1 MKSVF
6 ATVAL
11 NAGIAGV
18 AAFAAVGESS
28 AVSLMEVDYPRLVA
42 RADLDYDAPATRPEE
57 GMPVGNGRMGSL
69 VWTEPTKLRF
79 QINRVDVFA
88 AGCDTRSFPR
98 FSTDYA
104 SGCGYADLNLADFGG
119 AVFDKPGFRQHLS
132 VYDGLMTAQGNGVT
146 TRVMTCPERDVMA
159 VEIDDRR
166 SEPAVV
172 SLDLRMLRYGTQ
184 YQAKLNW
191 KLSSQH
197 ASQIETGRHT
207 ATSRLDIRDGRIVLT
222 QEFREG
228 AFYNASA
235 VAASVV
241 GRTSQ
246 ARYENESA
254 VRLSAAPGQGKFVVL
269 IGSAASSDPKQDV
282 AAMALKEVAAAEA
295 KTFEELHTEGLA
307 WWRDYWGKAFVRLHS
322 DDGEADFVER
332 NYTYF
337 LYVMAS
343 SSRGAYMPRF
353 GGMLWYCNGD
363 MREWGSQYWLFNQG
377 CYYNGLAAA
386 NRPEIVKPLFSTYS
400 RHFDSYARA
409 ARQQWG
415 SQGVWIPETGWFDGL
430 EDLPDDIAAEMRDLY
445 LVRKPWAERS
455 EKFRRFCE
463 NKSPT
468 NSRWNWSYGG
478 RWDNNGSWVQG
489 EAGTGPKGVGRGP
502 FAWVTHF
509 LSDSA
514 VVAYQ
519 YWLHY
524 EHTSDREWLRRVGY
538 PMIRGVAEFY
548 RNFPNVKKGDDGVY
562 HIRYVNNSE
571 SAFGTDDTPEEVCA
585 MRAIVGMAMR
595 AARALD
601 EDAALVPVWREF
613 YDHLPPLPRGP
624 DWKFDLITDGAE
636 NRELFRQTQEAF
648 GKRTVNSDTRIN
660 ALSADAIVA
669 ANLGLTNHVRYLIP
683 GQMRGTK
690 ENCDPAGVG
699 ESGLGTLR
707 NRMGLREG
715 PGCVECQR
723 LGNASRALQT
733 ALLQDAPPA
742 PDKEPV
748 IRVFAAWPRQWDA
761 QFTLS
766 ARGGFL
772 VGASME
778 KGVIEFVE
786 LQSLAGGV
794 CRLRNPWP
802 GRPADLYRNGKKAA
816 SLNSDVF
823 EVDTARGETVVVLPP
838 SSQLK
843 HKKVF

>member
-1 MKSVF
+1 
-6 ATVAL
+6 
-11 NAGIAGV
+11 
-18 AAFAAVGESS
+18 
-28 AVSLMEVDYPRLVA
+28 MEVDYPHLVA
-42 RADLDYDAPATRPEE
+42 RADLDYETPVMRPEE

-88 AGCDTRSFPR
+88 VGCDTRSFPR

-119 AVFDKPGFRQHLS
+119 AVFDRPGFRQHLS
-132 VYDGLMTAQGNGVT
+132 VYDGLMTAQGNGIT
-146 TRVMTCPERDVMA
+146 TRVMACPERDVIA

-166 SEPAVV
+166 SEPAVA

-191 KLSSQH
+191 KLSSRH
-197 ASQIETGRHT
+197 ASQIETGLHT

-235 VAASVV
+235 IAASVV
-241 GRTSQ
+241 GRASQ
-246 ARYENESA
+246 ARYENEST

-269 IGSAASSDPKQDV
+269 IGSEASSDPKQDV

-295 KTFEELHTEGLA
+295 KSFAELQGEGLA
-307 WWRDYWGKAFVRLHS
+307 WWSDYWSKAFVKLHS
-322 DDGEADFVER
+322 DDGEADFVEQ

-337 LYVMAS
+337 LYVMGS

-363 MREWGSQYWLFNQG
+363 MRQWGSQYWLYNQG
-377 CYYNGLAAA
+377 CYYNGLAKA
-386 NRPEIVKPLFSTYS
+386 NRPEIVEPLFSTYS

-455 EKFRRFCE
+455 ENFRRFCE
-463 NKSPT
+463 NRSPT

-478 RWDNNGSWVQG
+478 RWENGAWVQG
-489 EAGTGPKGVGRGP
+489 EAGKGPKGVGRGP

-509 LSDSA
+509 FSDSA

-524 EHTSDREWLRRVGY
+524 EHTADREWLRRVGY

-562 HIRYVNNSE
+562 HIRCVNNSE
-571 SAFGTDDTPEEVCA
+571 GAWGTDDTPEEVCA

-595 AARALD
+595 AARVLD
-601 EDAALVPVWREF
+601 EDAALQPVWQEF
-613 YDHLPPLPRGP
+613 YDHLPPLPHGP
-624 DWKFDLITDGAE
+624 GWKFDLITTESE
-636 NRELFRQTQEAF
+636 NRELFRQLQDVF
-648 GKRTVNSDTRIN
+648 GKRKVNADTRIDT
-660 ALSADAIVA
+660 LSADAIIA
-669 ANLGLTNHVRYLIP
+669 ANLGLTDQVRYLIP

-690 ENCDPAGVG
+690 ENCDPVGVG
-699 ESGLGTLR
+699 ESGRGALR

-742 PDKEPV
+742 PDKDPV
-748 IRVFAAWPRQWDA
+748 IRVFSAWPRSWDS

-778 KGVIEFVE
+778 KGEIEFVE
-786 LQSLAGGV
+786 LQSRAGGL

-802 GRPADLYRNGKKAA
+802 GRSADLYRNGKKAA
-816 SLNSDVF
+816 TLDSGLF
-823 EVDTARGETVVVLPP
+823 EVDTARGETVVVFPQG
-838 SSQLK
+838 SQLK
-843 HKKVF
+843 HKVLISK